1 MVGSQ
6 NYRNRIHLS
15 GRSPL
20 AKGADRCAAIHN
32 RYFHLT
38 SRMPLSIDPTTAS
51 RQALRANAH
60 RELAELT
67 LDHLQQREDHWA
79 AVDRD
84 QLIVVSVSLS
94 GYAVLRQLDL
104 VLVNAWRLIRPIMMP
119 ARR

>member
-32 RYFHLT
+32 HYSHLDLT
-38 SRMPLSIDPTTAS
+38 NAASIDPTTTS
-51 RQALRANAH
+51 RQALRANVH

-79 AVDRD
+79 AVDRE
-84 QLIVVSVSLS
+84 QLL
-94 GYAVLRQLDL
+94 
-104 VLVNAWRLIRPIMMP
+104 
-119 ARR
+119 